1 VEHQRGIFRR
11 GEARKRGPR
20 GRYAVGKRKRE
31 AARALIGCG
40 YQAHD
45 WRQYRKFGW
54 FGKGG
59 SAPATTLGAIFC
71 TAAVRTFLAYACLQ
85 MFNLETPDRLGFL
98 EAETIVTA

>member
-1 VEHQRGIFRR
+1 MIPEVPLEYLAPMVSGIRR
-11 GEARKRGPR
+11 T
-20 GRYAVGKRKRE
+20 
-31 AARALIGCG
+31 IGG
-40 YQAHD
+40 NIANLD
-45 WRQYRKFGW
+45 GL
-54 FGKGG
+54 KGG